1 MKKNAFT
8 FCLCLSVIHL
18 FASEREGEFRTN
30 KNVLSLSSS
39 LFVYGSEPALGLE
52 VSYTRCFG
60 KYIGVMTGLA
70 FQNWMDNDYKPKLE
84 VSDSKGQKY
93 TRYDDGK
100 LLRGNWLI
108 GPNFR
113 SPSVGLG
120 REKDY
125 QLFLQ
130 CEPALILTLPNEAFS
145 YVHYT
150 EEGGKI
156 KGEFRTVRNKGE
168 DVVFWRVKS
177 ALSLGIDQLAFS
189 LGYTISNQDPY
200 SSRRNV
206 CFDGHKISPS
216 RGTYKF
222 LHELSVSLSY
232 SF

>member
-1 MKKNAFT
+1 M
-8 FCLCLSVIHL
+8 
-18 FASEREGEFRTN
+18 
-30 KNVLSLSSS
+30 
-39 LFVYGSEPALGLE
+39 
-52 VSYTRCFG
+52 
-60 KYIGVMTGLA
+60 
-70 FQNWMDNDYKPKLE
+70 
-84 VSDSKGQKY
+84 SDGKGQKY
-93 TRYDDGK
+93 TLYDDGK

-108 GPNFR
+108 GTNFR
-113 SPSVGLG
+113 TPSVSLG

-145 YVHYT
+145 YAHYT

-156 KGEFRTVRNKGE
+156 KGEFRSVRNKGG
-168 DVVFWRVKS
+168 DVAFWRVKS

-200 SSRRNV
+200 SGRRNV

-216 RGTYKF
+216 RSTYKF
-222 LHELSVSLSY
+222 LHECSVSLSY